1 MRESSEDLSS
11 TTKLN
16 LEYKNSTINWS
27 PNFPPTLITARPD
40 RSGTFEDID
49 RRAVVTHKIPLANGK
64 ICFQT
69 QYK

>member
-1 MRESSEDLSS
+1 MRESSEDLSN

-27 PNFPPTLITARPD
+27 PNFPPTSITA
-40 RSGTFEDID
+40 SGTFEDID
-49 RRAVVTHKIPLANGK
+49 RRAVTHKIPLANGK

>member
-16 LEYKNSTINWS
+16 LEYKNSIINWVDTEA
-27 PNFPPTLITARPD
+27 F
-40 RSGTFEDID
+40 GTFEDID